1 MMSEPLIRANEVG
14 KKFCRDLKRSLRYG
28 LTDLVSE
35 AIGARRQSSALRPGE
50 FWALQDICFELR
62 RGESL
67 GLIGPNGAGKT
78 TLLRMLNGLIRPD
91 TGRIEVRGRMQALI
105 ALGAG
110 FNPILTGRE
119 NVYINGAVLGIPKR
133 EIDRRFDEIVDFSG
147 VEEFIDAPV
156 QSYSSGMAVRLGFA
170 VAIHMDPDIL
180 LVDEVLAVGD
190 LSFRARCSRKLG
202 ELKERGVPWILVSH
216 DMGTIRNQTNRV
228 MVLEHGRCS
237 YIGPP
242 DEAISLYR
250 VAASRPVHSSAAGS
264 GKDADDPI
272 ETREARITDVRLL
285 NGCGEECAAFRT
297 GDPLRVEVRFETDAA
312 IESAAFGIAF
322 YSGDGDCLTGANTAI
337 DGLEIE
343 KLAGTGS
350 AWFEI
355 GHIPFLPGIYRVR
368 IDLHDR
374 HMGVIDSRVDA
385 AILRVEGG
393 RFVAGLFSTEHRW
406 RVE

>member
-1 MMSEPLIRANEVG
+1 MSEPLIRANEVG

-250 VAASRPVHSSAAGS
+250 VAASRPAHSSAADS
-264 GKDADDPI
+264 GRNGDDPI